1 MYDRVICTEIGTKKK
16 FQNRIRPQA
25 TLVNICPVP
34 YYEIMLAALFSR
46 GRVPITGFLRF
57 FRSATTAVICCG
69 TITVTLYLSSC
80 TTAMLPRFL
89 STEHQKHSTKI
100 LSNLL
105 CHFWQYTYKQKCQ
118 TVEISIH
125 FALGMYNYITWAF
138 VSTRHWSTLFVTCKS
153 RVTTLY
159 THTQF

>member
-1 MYDRVICTEIGTKKK
+1 VYDRVICTEIGTKKK

-89 STEHQKHSTKI
+89 STEHQKHFTKI
-100 LSNLL
+100 LSKLHTNKNVKLSKFLYILHLACKITSREHWSVHVIDLL
-105 CHFWQYTYKQKCQ
+105 CLLH
-118 TVEISIH
+118 VNRE
-125 FALGMYNYITWAF
+125 
-138 VSTRHWSTLFVTCKS
+138 
-153 RVTTLY
+153 
-159 THTQF
+159 

>member
-1 MYDRVICTEIGTKKK
+1 MYDRVICTEIGTRKK

-80 TTAMLPRFL
+80 TTAMLPRFFVWGTSETFYQNPIQRTML
-89 STEHQKHSTKI
+89 V
-100 LSNLL
+100 LVSN
-105 CHFWQYTYKQKCQ
+105 CQNFYTCI
-118 TVEISIH
+118 THHVSIQSMK
-125 FALGMYNYITWAF
+125 AINDPVINDVIG
-138 VSTRHWSTLFVTCKS
+138 
-153 RVTTLY
+153 
-159 THTQF
+159 